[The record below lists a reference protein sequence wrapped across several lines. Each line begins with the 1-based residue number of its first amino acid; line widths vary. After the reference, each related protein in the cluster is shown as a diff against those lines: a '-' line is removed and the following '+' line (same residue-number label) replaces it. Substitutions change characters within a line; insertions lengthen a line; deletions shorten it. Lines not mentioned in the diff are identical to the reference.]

1 MADEIR
7 HLRWVSDGIDHREEE
22 ALTLITGIASKQPD
36 LGVYLP
42 ALSWMTDGVTDDE
55 LAWLAWFNETEVEWR
70 KIASLIGTGNVSAR
84 LVHRVMQLPWMMDG
98 IHDNELETI
107 AKLESLIRFDTL
119 LAERVLGTPW
129 ITRGG
134 GPGYAQVLNEL
145 GILYRRYGDLAT
157 KIAGMQWLAD
167 TQYLTWRNIRPLEQV
182 NHIASYDEWI
192 AGELVHLLVGEF
204 SQRDRDLL
212 ASVRS
217 LAQEGPEHFQQ
228 MVREPWVIDGLDDEE
243 MAFLITTPDIAKH
256 SPSDLYEMLK
266 VHHVASTTVDL
277 PLSGRVNFWAVQ
289 KTPFA
294 RNDDILVQASRALEA
309 LEELTGVPFPT
320 GDIVGLVVST
330 DQDSEFETFESN
342 LVQPWPRG
350 MHAGN
355 YFRVGRD
362 VNGQIRL
369 DSLLHELA
377 HYYFDFVPAWLLEGG
392 AEFAKDYIRYRN
404 GTQSNNEWKSSVQSE
419 DMATCRNGA
428 QNLHELGYPGIFYQA
443 DTYKNCFYTMGNH
456 FLSSLFHAFG
466 NDITKRA
473 LNDVFLLTRSFESRP
488 AETRPVTGKD
498 VYLAFRKY
506 LHPQQVEE
514 LNELFIRLH
523 GGPLAEID
531 AAVGDDYGNTPSAA
545 MPLAL
550 GPVVHGNLEH
560 PLDTDYF
567 RFDAE
572 RGQKFKA
579 IFQHDLTT
587 DYYIGGDLY
596 VRLHYS
602 GGKPSERLKSGNRA
616 SAGVDVRWEAPATGT
631 YYYSV
636 ESTTGLTG
644 SYDVRL
650 VPEGEERD
658 DHGDGPAEATVV
670 TMEATLEG
678 RIDDDQDMDFFR
690 VHVVADRG
698 YVAKVKS
705 VSLGYSQ
712 VQAFEADGTSKVPDT
727 QAFQSIVG
735 AESSWRAARDG
746 VYFLVVDTPSTNIG
760 AYTLTVN
767 EFAPGGDDHGDS
779 PASATPIS
787 PGTSTF
793 GTLEDPFDHDY
804 FRFQAQAG
812 QTYHVKLN
820 HPSVPPQPVT
830 IYAADG
836 VTELEKQ
843 GYTGGHMKGTYFP
856 WIAPESE
863 EYFLEFHSP
872 GRQTGDYILTI
883 LRGVSGQDDHGDIPS
898 VASDLS
904 VGREVGG
911 ALDHNSDFDYFR
923 FLAEAGRKYEI
934 TAKFHGKS
942 DRRIFIYGADG
953 VTFEARYSKF
963 GQRQSGKYVLWE
975 APQSGTFYAVMFS
988 PGGETGPYTIEVT
1001 PVD

>member
-7 HLRWVSDGIDHREEE
+7 HLRWVSDGIDQREEA

-107 AKLESLIRFDTL
+107 DKLERLIRIDTL
-119 LAERVLGTPW
+119 LAEAVLDTPW

-134 GPGYAQVLNEL
+134 GPGYARVLNEL
-145 GILYRRYGDLAT
+145 GTLHRRYGHLAT
-157 KIAGMQWLAD
+157 EIAGMPWLAD
-167 TQYLTWRNIRPLEQV
+167 TQYLTWRNIRPLEQL
-182 NHIASYDEWI
+182 NHIASHDAWI
-192 AGELVHLLVGEF
+192 AGELVNLLVGEF

-277 PLSGRVNFWAVQ
+277 PLSGRVNFRAVQ
-289 KTPFA
+289 KNPFT

-309 LEELTGVPFPT
+309 LEELTGVPLPT
-320 GDIVGLVVST
+320 GDIVALVVNT
-330 DQDSEFETFESN
+330 DQDSDFETFESN
-342 LVQPWPRG
+342 LVQPWPKA

-355 YFRVGRD
+355 YIRVARD
-362 VNGQIRL
+362 VNGQIGLHGLR
-369 DSLLHELA
+369 HELA

-404 GTQSNNEWKSSVQSE
+404 DTQSNNEWKSSVQSE
-419 DMATCRNGA
+419 DTATCHNGA
-428 QNLHELGYPGIFYQA
+428 QNLHELGYPGRFYQA
-443 DTYKNCFYTMGNH
+443 LTHKNCFYTMGNH
-456 FLSSLFHAFG
+456 FLSRLFHAFG
-466 NDITKRA
+466 NDITKLA
-473 LNDVFLLTRSFESRP
+473 LKDVLLITRSFESRP
-488 AETRPVTGKD
+488 SETRPVTGKD

-531 AAVGDDYGNTPSAA
+531 DAVADDYGNTPSAA
-545 MPLAL
+545 MTLAL
-550 GPVVHGNLEH
+550 GPVVHGKLEH
-560 PLDTDYF
+560 PLDIDYF

-572 RGQKFKA
+572 RGQKFKT
-579 IFQHDLTT
+579 IFQHDLNT
-587 DYYIGGDLY
+587 DHYIGGDLY
-596 VRLHYS
+596 VRLHHPGDKPPESLNS
-602 GGKPSERLKSGNRA
+602 GKRA
-616 SAGVDVRWEAPATGT
+616 AAVVDVQWEAPVTGT

-644 SYDVRL
+644 SYHVRL

-658 DHGDGPAEATVV
+658 DHGDGPAEATIV

-678 RIDDDQDMDFFR
+678 RINHDQDMDFFR
-690 VHVVADRG
+690 VQVVADRG

-705 VSLGYSQ
+705 VSLGYSR
-712 VQAFEADGTSKVPDT
+712 VQAFQADGTSKVPST
-727 QAFQSIVG
+727 PGFQSIVG
-735 AESSWRAARDG
+735 AETSWKAARDG
-746 VYFLVVDTPSTNIG
+746 VYFLVVDTPSTNTG
-760 AYTLTVN
+760 TYTLTVN

-787 PGTSTF
+787 PDTSTF

-830 IYAADG
+830 IYAGDG

-856 WIAPESE
+856 WIAPESG

-953 VTFEARYSKF
+953 VTFEARHSKF